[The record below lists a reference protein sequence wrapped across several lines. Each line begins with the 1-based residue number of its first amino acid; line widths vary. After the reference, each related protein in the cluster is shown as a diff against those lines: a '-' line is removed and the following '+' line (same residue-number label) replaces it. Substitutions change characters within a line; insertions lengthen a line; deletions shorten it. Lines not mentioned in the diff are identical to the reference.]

1 MPGPKANENHEN
13 WIPVL
18 ELAAQEVFELMLGTH
33 LDVAPASRIVEDAP
47 DITAMVGL
55 AGVLCGIEMGL
66 TLTGVPVGRD
76 GVRAAL
82 DYLTATA

>member
-1 MPGPKANENHEN
+1 M
-13 WIPVL
+13 
-18 ELAAQEVFELMLGTH
+18 
-33 LDVAPASRIVEDAP
+33 S
-47 DITAMVGL
+47 L

-66 TLTGVPVGRD
+66 TLTGVPVARD